1 MLVLVVAGA
10 SGAAADAGGNMVVT
24 EDDTVI
30 DGAVVNG
37 YILVK
42 ADRVTIRNSV
52 VRYGGAHAVRVFP
65 GAEGT
70 LIETSR
76 VECRAP
82 QTNGIVFGNYTAR
95 DVHVTGCRQG
105 FLHSP
110 AAPATIVGSTWNGE
124 QVDAEVGAAAPQVP
138 GSVPKDRVRRP
149 AARRASRAPR
159 PMRRTG
165 AGRDGDGA
173 GRGGGGA
180 GRGRDARAVEHRRA
194 GRYAASRSG
203 PLDLTRNGQVINGLD
218 IVGCV
223 TVSAANVVIRNSR
236 ISCDG
241 RYSIRT
247 FNTARNLVVESSEID
262 GQGGNEAAVCC
273 GNYTLRRVE
282 IRNVIDGP
290 RLGDNVLIE
299 DSWIHH
305 LTRRPGSHNDTLQT
319 TGATKIVV
327 RNNRLDAYNPDTRDP
342 MNACLMIGSTTAPLV
357 ADLLYEGNYC
367 NGGNY
372 SIGVRADLKA
382 RDLVFRNN
390 TFGRDHRYGVIQ
402 KPGQAGLRWDRAS
415 NIYADNRQPVAR

>member
-24 EDDTVI
+24 EDGTVV

-82 QTNGIVFGNYTAR
+82 RTNGIVFGNYTAR

-105 FLHSP
+105 FLRSP
-110 AAPATIVGSTWNGE
+110 AAPATIIGSTWNGE

-138 GSVPKDRVRRP
+138 GSVPKDR
-149 AARRASRAPR
+149 AAAP
-159 PMRRTG
+159 
-165 AGRDGDGA
+165 
-173 GRGGGGA
+173 GGA
-180 GRGRDARAVEHRRA
+180 SGEPRTEADAPAEQGGTATEQGEAAAGPAV
-194 GRYAASRSG
+194 AAMPGPSNTGVPDGTQLRRSG

-262 GQGGNEAAVCC
+262 GRGGNEAAVCC

-319 TGATKIVV
+319 TGATRIVV
-327 RNNRLDAYNPDTRDP
+327 RNNRLDAYNPNTRDP

-402 KPGQAGLRWDRAS
+402 KPGQAGLRWDRSS
-415 NIYADNRQPVAR
+415 NTYADNRQPVAR